1 MLFYSKC
8 LIISHSS
15 LNGCIGLY
23 IETVGGGVIL
33 VKCYVGVIEDI
44 HECKLRVSSV
54 PLNSDDC
61 SIYSGL
67 WFIRQHRF
75 PIKVS
80 DKPGV
85 G

>member
-1 MLFYSKC
+1 M
-8 LIISHSS
+8 
-15 LNGCIGLY
+15 
-23 IETVGGGVIL
+23 
-33 VKCYVGVIEDI
+33 KCYVGVIEDI